1 MSFNINSAIQSR
13 TAVLTGV
20 KNYSQWSRQVRALL
34 TMAGWWSIV
43 EGTSTHAGLADPAA
57 QTTWI
62 GNDQQAQVMIVI
74 YIHSDLQHYQKDRH
88 VPVGNVTHPSM
99 AHDLWVTLHQLY
111 SPTGVTGQYDGFSRA
126 IKFSISDHS
135 RNADDMP
142 NQINHLV
149 NIFNEMSTA
158 SLTLPDNLKAMILLN
173 ALPHSYKNTTSTIV
187 QTVTMA
193 NFTMDHIIPLI
204 ISESQLRHA
213 TNSRSLIHRLSS
225 RPVEPLP
232 AQANHTNTIQHAP
245 RTNETCTH
253 CGKGHPSDRC
263 WKKYGQPGQQSP
275 HQRGGHSNSN
285 RGRGDFTPHSSGQ
298 RQTQNRG
305 GYRGRGSRRGRGNYK
320 GKGRANEVDA
330 IVDSVQTMDPM
341 EVDEEYDIGE
351 GEDLDHQPIFEQW
364 DEDNSDRVFVDGEQ
378 IAGPS
383 KPFRARS
390 YSFEL

>member
-13 TAVLTGV
+13 TAVLTGI
-20 KNYSQWSRQVRALL
+20 KNNSQWSRQVRALL

-43 EGTSTHAGLADPAA
+43 EGTSTHAGQADPVA

-62 GNDQQAQVMIVI
+62 ANDQQAQAMIAI
-74 YIHSDLQHYQKDRH
+74 FIHSNLQHYQKDRH

-99 AHDLWVTLHQLY
+99 ANALWPTLCQLY
-111 SPTGVTGQYDGFSRA
+111 SPTGITGQYDGFSRA

-135 RNADDMP
+135 RNTEDMP

-158 SLTLPDNLKAMILLN
+158 GLTLPDNLKAMILPN
-173 ALPHSYKNTTSTIV
+173 ALPHSYKATTSTIV

-204 ISESQLRHA
+204 IAESQLRHA
-213 TNSRSLIHRLSS
+213 MNPRSLIHRLSAGPS
-225 RPVEPLP
+225 QPP
-232 AQANHTNTIQHAP
+232 AQANHTNMIQHAP
-245 RTNETCTH
+245 RTNETCAH
-253 CGKGHPSDRC
+253 CGKGHPSDCC
-263 WKKYGQPGQQSP
+263 WKKYGRPGQQTS
-275 HQRGGHSNSN
+275 HQRGGHSNLN
-285 RGRGDFTPHSSGQ
+285 QGGGNFTPCSSGQ

-305 GYRGRGSRRGRGNYK
+305 GYRGRGIRRGRGNYK
-320 GKGRANEVDA
+320 GKGCANEVDA
-330 IVDSVQTMDPM
+330 IVDFVQTIDHM
-341 EVDEEYDIGE
+341 EVDEEYEIGE